1 MNHLQKSYFE
11 YVKTGR
17 NDNKFTIGKYHMNTM
32 EIIKL
37 FQVNVFMPVTKF
49 AYLTIWLFWKRRSFG
64 QFRELFKETKFKNS
78 GFCMEKERERKNI
91 DDKGSKMLSSSNM
104 GIKKHD

>member
-37 FQVNVFMPVTKF
+37 FQVNVFIPVTKF

-64 QFRELFKETKFKNS
+64 QGAFQRNQLQKFRILH
-78 GFCMEKERERKNI
+78 GERK
-91 DDKGSKMLSSSNM
+91 GE
-104 GIKKHD
+104 KKHR